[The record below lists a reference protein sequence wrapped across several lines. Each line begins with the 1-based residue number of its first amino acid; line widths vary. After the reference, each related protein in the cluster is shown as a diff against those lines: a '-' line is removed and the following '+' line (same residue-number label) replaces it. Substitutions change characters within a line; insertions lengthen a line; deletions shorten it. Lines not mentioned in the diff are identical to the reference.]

1 MTTYKLVPELNGIE
15 IYFDKKPNDEVCAEL
30 KDNGWRWHFTKRCWY
45 TRLTKSAESFA
56 KRLCSSDNYPKKPNL
71 NNLSIHIDQ
80 YYQNVYVSTVTITP
94 SNGSFLV
101 SSTNNMIICTD
112 CNHFFSVHAVAC
124 PFCGCLL
131 SYIAEHQYH
140 HFHPEAVKKREQEER
155 DRIKAREKEILQYK
169 MQEIQDLERYCDIT
183 HNFSKLLELD
193 GDVFDEAISRAMHI
207 DDLSDSLPYLTDWVW
222 WELLTLDEAEYL
234 LRLEDLKEEH
244 SREQIRKKA
253 DSVQRKI
260 EQLKIQ
266 ALGKEY
272 GLMQSTMDRLI
283 ELNTPYDD
291 IVAHLELIRYYLQ
304 TYPQIGLQY
313 DQHIFIPMDLLKKKI
328 QHAIAC
334 GEIYDIASLS
344 YIENLDMDSNIPF

>member
-15 IYFDKKPNDEVCAEL
+15 IYFDQKPDDEVCAEL
-30 KDNGWRWHFTKRCWY
+30 KDNGWRWHFAKRCWY
-45 TRLTKSAESFA
+45 TRLTESAESYA
-56 KRLCSSDNYPKKPNL
+56 KRLCSSDYYPKEPDL
-71 NNLSIHIDQ
+71 NNHSIYIDQ

-101 SSTNNMIICTD
+101 SSTNNMIICDD
-112 CNHFFSVHAVAC
+112 CNNFFSVHAVAC
-124 PFCGCLL
+124 PFCGCPM
-131 SYIAEHQYH
+131 SYIAEYKYH
-140 HFHPEAVKKREQEER
+140 HFHPDAAKKREQELR
-155 DRIKAREKEILQYK
+155 DKVKELEQKIFQCKKLQ
-169 MQEIQDLERYCDIT
+169 IQKLEQYCDIP
-183 HNFSKLLELD
+183 HDFSKLLELD
-193 GDVFDEAISRAMHI
+193 DDMFDEAIYRAMHI
-207 DDLSDSLPYLTDWVW
+207 DNLSDALPHLTDWVW
-222 WELLTLDEAEYL
+222 WELLTLDEAKYL

-283 ELNTPYDD
+283 ALNIPYDD
-291 IVAHLELIRYYLQ
+291 IVAHLELIRYYLE

-313 DQHIFIPMDLLKKKI
+313 DQHVFIPMDLLKKKI

-344 YIENLDMDSNIPF
+344 YIENLDTDSDIPF